1 MMFEVDCSSI
11 DAFVDSMY
19 LAYAVVLKVMIALQ
33 KAAKIVAVFAA
44 NNFDN
49 IVVVDNSF
57 VAVAVVVTDV
67 VAIVAYL
74 TEHSIEFDFG
84 FAVEHPINS
93 LGNLMVNSIEIDLT
107 FVD

>member
-57 VAVAVVVTDV
+57 VAVVVTDV